1 MKFPFGPMGNNKMER
16 IPVTVS
22 NQTIRYITT
31 VVFFVSAMTEVNE
44 ILGFPVTRV
53 EGVILI
59 KTLRV
64 LMGLSAIYKPL
75 PLIGILTE
83 IK

>member
-1 MKFPFGPMGNNKMER
+1 MKFPVGPMGNNKMER

-31 VVFFVSAMTEVNE
+31 VVFFVSTMTEVNE

-53 EGVILI
+53 EGVI
-59 KTLRV
+59 KALRV

-75 PLIGILTE
+75 PLIGI
-83 IK
+83 